1 MYRCFACIKVCSEGS
16 LSNDDSDFNENG
28 IKAIGFDWQ
37 NNNSLHVLHAF
48 SYIS

>member
-1 MYRCFACIKVCSEGS
+1 MFVLEGS

-28 IKAIGFDWQ
+28 IKAIGFDQQ
-37 NNNSLHVLHAF
+37 NNNFALVHAF